1 VSRETATEEDVRAP
15 RPPAPLPR
23 RRVPDMPPVVPTP
36 RATRGLLP
44 AVFPAILLVA
54 DSIALSGAL
63 FFTYWLRFR
72 SGLLTSPLGIPE
84 LGAYAATL
92 LLVIPAGLAAIA
104 REGMYRPHRRAR
116 LSADLVD
123 GARAMAVL
131 ALVLVAAAFFY
142 RTFSFSRTMLA
153 GFWVF
158 ATLFVVLSRRFA
170 VLAHRF
176 LHGRGL
182 GLERVALIGGGEV
195 GARFRRRIDEQP
207 GFGMRVV
214 ASVEGADWRAAG
226 ADDAMARAGRLLR
239 IRALARGGTVDR
251 VILTDPRLAH
261 DERLDFVEECH
272 RAGVRCDFVPDLF
285 EVMMG
290 RVRVEEIDGVPLV
303 GAKLHPLGRF
313 ARVQKR
319 TLDVVVSAVALFLFA
334 PLIAL
339 IALFVK
345 LDTPGPVLYRQR
357 RLGRDGR
364 EFDMLKFRS
373 MPVEAEAET
382 GPVRTT
388 RTDARATRVGG
399 WLRRTSLDE
408 IPQLVNVLRGEMSL
422 VGPRPERPV
431 FVGQF
436 EQEVP
441 RYLERHGV
449 KSGITGWA
457 QAHGLRGDTSIEER
471 TRYDIWYVEHWSL
484 ALDVK
489 ILALTAVRFLFHKE
503 AY

>member
-1 VSRETATEEDVRAP
+1 MPHT
-15 RPPAPLPR
+15 
-23 RRVPDMPPVVPTP
+23 PPVVPTP
-36 RATRGLLP
+36 RATKGLLP
-44 AVFPAILLVA
+44 AVFPAILVLA
-54 DSIALSGAL
+54 DALALAAAL
-63 FFTYWLRFR
+63 FFTYWVRFR
-72 SGLLTSPLGIPE
+72 SGLFSSPLGVPE
-84 LGAYAATL
+84 LSVYAATL
-92 LLVIPAGLAAIA
+92 LVVIPAGIAAIA
-104 REGMYRPHRRAR
+104 REGMYRPHRLAR
-116 LSADLVD
+116 FSADLLD
-123 GARAMAVL
+123 GARAIAVL
-131 ALVLVAAAFFY
+131 ALVLVAAAFFV
-142 RTFSFSRTMLA
+142 RSISFSRTMLV
-153 GFWVF
+153 GFWLF
-158 ATLFVVLSRRFA
+158 ATGFVVVARRLAFA
-170 VLAHRF
+170 VQRL
-176 LHGRGL
+176 LHERGL
-182 GLERVALIGGGEV
+182 GLERVAIVGGGEV

-214 ASVEGADWRAAG
+214 AAIEGTDWRGSAG
-226 ADDAMARAGRLLR
+226 TDDPNARTGRIAR
-239 IRALARGGTVDR
+239 IRALARSGNVDR

-290 RVRVEEIDGVPLV
+290 RIRVEEIDGVPLV

-313 ARVQKR
+313 ARIQKR
-319 TLDVVVSAVALFLFA
+319 TLDIMVSAGVLVVFA
-334 PLIAL
+334 PLFAAIA
-339 IALFVK
+339 ALVK
-345 LDTPGPVLYRQR
+345 LSSPGPVLYRQR

-364 EFDMLKFRS
+364 EFDILKFRS
-373 MPVEAEAET
+373 LPVEAET
-382 GPVRTT
+382 VSGPVRAT
-388 RTDARATRVGG
+388 RGDQRATPVGA

-408 IPQLVNVLRGEMSL
+408 TPQFVNVLRGEMSL

-436 EQEVP
+436 EKDVP

-489 ILALTAVRFLFHKE
+489 ILALTAARFLFHKE